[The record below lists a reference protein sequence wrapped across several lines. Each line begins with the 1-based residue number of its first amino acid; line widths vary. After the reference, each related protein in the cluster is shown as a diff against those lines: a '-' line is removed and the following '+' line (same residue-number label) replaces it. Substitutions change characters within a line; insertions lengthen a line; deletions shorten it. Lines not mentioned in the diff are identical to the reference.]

1 MRLRR
6 VKYRSVRG
14 GDEAVGEDEG
24 AHFAGAVQYCTPG
37 EILKEQAM
45 NDGTEV

>member
-1 MRLRR
+1 MGGCEEEGR
-6 VKYRSVRG
+6 VLKLDGRSVGEEEG
-14 GDEAVGEDEG
+14 G
-24 AHFAGAVQYCTPG
+24 HFAGAVQYCTPG